1 MNTSQNHY
9 AKKIIQ
15 KQKVTYYMIPF
26 VGHYGKANSMNR
38 KLSRHQG
45 LAKRRAKY
53 KGQLGVGGN
62 LAGELDGIHAKIL
75 KDSTLE
81 IIKYYQGN

>member
-1 MNTSQNHY
+1 MNAPQSHY

-15 KQKVTYYMIPF
+15 NQKVTYYMIPF

-45 LAKRRAKY
+45 LAKRRVY

-62 LAGELDGIHAKIL
+62 LGGELDGIYAKIF
-75 KDSTLE
+75 KDSSLE
-81 IIKYYQGN
+81 FIKYYQGN